1 MSQIITRPVFWVIM
15 VAMWALV
22 FPLIMGAYNGIYLN
36 TISAGTT
43 SSERFDRVIL
53 KGTHSQA
60 QDAWEGITAVAEGAS
75 LTRVAT
81 ASTSVPTFSATTV
94 YQLSAGADGACK
106 IGDLA
111 AAGTPVATDKGHA
124 AAEFYTPSGNVV
136 TVPAAAVSKDAAE
149 IAIEGCEFLARS
161 PIFGVFNGFVRVL
174 MQVIA
179 LAGPLGFMLAL
190 AYFGSML
197 IGMATGHPVLRVV
210 MVVILVLIGAIL
222 VNIVLPYIG
231 DVFLAIDGRRFIVLD
246 QELGL
251 IAGLLRNFFGV
262 IFVSGIIGSAWSI
275 IGQIRGSGT
284 SSASFQ
290 GSGM

>member
-1 MSQIITRPVFWVIM
+1 MAEIITRPVFWVIM

-36 TISAGTT
+36 TVDAGANT
-43 SSERFDRVIL
+43 SERFDRVMP
-53 KGTHSQA
+53 KGTHSSA
-60 QDAWEGITAVAEGAS
+60 QDAWEAKTAVVAHGGTAAA
-75 LTRVAT
+75 LVAT
-81 ASTSVPTFSATTV
+81 SAYMVGAKAADDDACVITVTAPTAAS
-94 YQLSAGADGACK
+94 
-106 IGDLA
+106 
-111 AAGTPVATDKGHA
+111 
-124 AAEFYTPSGNVV
+124 EWYTPSGNVV
-136 TVPAAAVSKDAAE
+136 ATAANSAE
-149 IAIEGCEFLARS
+149 IANCTFEPRS

-231 DVFLAIDGRRFIVLD
+231 DVFHAIDGQRFIVLD

-275 IGQIRGSGT
+275 IGQIRGSGS
-284 SSASFQ
+284 SSASFA

>member
-1 MSQIITRPVFWVIM
+1 MAEIITRPVFWVIM

-36 TISAGTT
+36 TVDAGANT
-43 SSERFDRVIL
+43 SERFDRVMP
-53 KGTHSQA
+53 KGTHSSA
-60 QDAWEGITAVAEGAS
+60 QDAWEAKTAVVDHGGTAAA
-75 LTRVAT
+75 LVAT
-81 ASTSVPTFSATTV
+81 SAYMVGAKAADDDTCVITVTAPTSAS
-94 YQLSAGADGACK
+94 
-106 IGDLA
+106 
-111 AAGTPVATDKGHA
+111 
-124 AAEFYTPSGNVV
+124 EWYTPSGNVV
-136 TVPAAAVSKDAAE
+136 ATAANSAE
-149 IAIEGCEFLARS
+149 IANCTFEPRS

-210 MVVILVLIGAIL
+210 MVVILVLIGAFL

-231 DVFLAIDGRRFIVLD
+231 DVFHAIDGQRFIVLD

-251 IAGLLRNFFGV
+251 TAGLLRNFFGV

-275 IGQIRGSGT
+275 IGQIRGAGS
-284 SSASFQ
+284 SSASFA